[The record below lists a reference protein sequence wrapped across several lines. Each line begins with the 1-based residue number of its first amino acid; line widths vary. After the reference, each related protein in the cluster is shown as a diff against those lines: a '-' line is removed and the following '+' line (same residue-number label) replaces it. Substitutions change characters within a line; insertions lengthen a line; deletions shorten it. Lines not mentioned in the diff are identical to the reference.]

1 MAVNK
6 GTAYQADLYLIR
18 RFQPV
23 ETTLCHLP
31 VDKRRLLIHAMILML
46 LSTEHYISYS
56 RLYLLYLASS
66 LHIPSWVLTE
76 EENRIAGGLGKIY
89 KTLCEQA
96 EEREVEEKKQAEEL
110 QKIEEA
116 QKAAEARVTGVVS
129 QLERSE
135 QTNVVQEAQQ
145 AQEAQQVQEARPAK
159 EPRKKWRPSVNPIQ
173 VGTTLLAEGIGMVES
188 VQGLPAI
195 SLPPTTVTHLIGP
208 LGDCETAIGVFF
220 GVNPSRPSIQSIETL
235 TSGLHDGAFIPLH
248 CPAETEIRDSKDIA
262 AEHRR
267 MRLVLCV
274 NGVLKDMDDI
284 VTPWNC
290 LGHHNEVLAVRW
302 ESECLEKIGGAF
314 NTLVKSKAW
323 PESLKQL
330 CKVPSKLNR
339 IENGVAGMY
348 YLADAKQSRPSWP
361 CKPGQSL

>member
-1 MAVNK
+1 MNK
-6 GTAYQADLYLIR
+6 GIAYQADLHLIR

-31 VDKRRLLIHAMILML
+31 VDKRRLLIHTMILML

-66 LHIPSWVLTE
+66 LHIPSWVLIE

-96 EEREVEEKKQAEEL
+96 EVREIEEKKQAEEL

-116 QKAAEARVTGVVS
+116 QKAVEAQETEAVN
-129 QLERSE
+129 QPEENE
-135 QTNVVQEAQQ
+135 QTGVVQEAQQ
-145 AQEAQQVQEARPAK
+145 AQEVQRVQEAKPVK
-159 EPRKKWRPSVNPIQ
+159 EHKKKWRPSVNPIQ
-173 VGTTLLAEGIGMVES
+173 VGTALLAEGIGMVES
-188 VQGLPAI
+188 AQGLPAV
-195 SLPPTTVTHLIGP
+195 SFPPTTVTHLIGP
-208 LGDCETAIGVFF
+208 LGDCETAVGVFF
-220 GVNPSRPSIQSIETL
+220 GVNPSRPSIRSIETL

-274 NGVLKDMDDI
+274 NGLLKDMDSI

-302 ESECLEKIGGAF
+302 ESESLEKIGGAL
-314 NTLVKSKAW
+314 NTLAKSKAW
-323 PESLKQL
+323 PESLGQL
-330 CKVPSKLNR
+330 RKVPSKFKGCMTASPEYKLMSSSHDDHGPASLAR
-339 IENGVAGMY
+339 ISDE
-348 YLADAKQSRPSWP
+348 S
-361 CKPGQSL
+361 